1 MITSEKPQLSVILE
15 ERVVKPSVP
24 KLEVQVS
31 LSGVTGSSGDDMGD
45 HLVTMWELLMP
56 SCFPNLNEGLLWN
69 VTADI
74 ELEESDDGSL
84 HDLAVIHHLLDLK
97 VKKHGKKLPTG
108 PSEGNLFNNW
118 MGKGTCVWNRSLLVN
133 YGRTILTVSEA
144 IRKIE
149 HVGESETELLDE
161 LQRELNNY
169 PGVL

>member
-1 MITSEKPQLSVILE
+1 ML
-15 ERVVKPSVP
+15 P
-24 KLEVQVS
+24 KS
-31 LSGVTGSSGDDMGD
+31 KRGSDMG
-45 HLVTMWELLMP
+45 
-56 SCFPNLNEGLLWN
+56 

-84 HDLAVIHHLLDLK
+84 YDLAVIRHLLDLK

-108 PSEGNLFNNW
+108 PSEGNLFKNW